1 MVGVLINL
9 TLMVKQCL
17 SHIYLCFPDRISG
30 YLFKRVSRTAAFLVG
45 CSFIA
50 LQVCVCVCVCV
61 CVHVC
66 TWVRAYTYVC
76 VRVLCVQGA
85 TALGIVDINWNRLRL
100 VAQRKMS
107 RVQQLAESSSE
118 SVTEQVRSLP
128 RQPAR
133 VSVHH

>member
-1 MVGVLINL
+1 M
-9 TLMVKQCL
+9 
-17 SHIYLCFPDRISG
+17 
-30 YLFKRVSRTAAFLVG
+30 
-45 CSFIA
+45 
-50 LQVCVCVCVCV
+50 CVCVCVCAHG
-61 CVHVC
+61 CVH
-66 TWVRAYTYVC
+66 TRMC